1 MIGRTN
7 AGSAGKG
14 ANNPIIVENVSD
26 IDKLLVKDNVG
37 KVFKYVGETFYP
49 QRHATPIVASQP
61 FEKLYIDT
69 RRNPTPE
76 EVYDWCE
83 GGGSGSES
91 ILFGVTSVS
100 ELESGSSA
108 STYLLFL
115 CMASNDQPVNSC
127 LILDYAAF
135 KGVYFMTSDGKFPD
149 DPYTL
154 EQLNAFRITKLGWQT
169 EGVYTKANFSLKDD
183 DPAYFVAINN
193 YYDRWKDYFSTTPF
207 PDPWVNNQLYEIVED
222 GNIKAKP
229 IYILESVDAD
239 ISANNVL
246 LGYQGY
252 NDKGELITGTAY
264 NDISAYFLL
273 KPDEDDFSS
282 HILIDTNRIKADPKF
297 ANIES
302 LRLGNY
308 ALSDLDNN
316 YNIIIA
322 KDVTSIASNCFEH
335 SACIINWEDSDKNLS
350 LSSEAFSNYNFSWG
364 MLFYMPERI
373 TSIGADCFKN
383 SYNASSSAICIS
395 NLNKWLN
402 IQFENEYSNPMYR
415 ICDLYLAS
423 EPLTDIA
430 NNPDARVSKTSI
442 PKLTILDL
450 SNTNLTTINKWVMT
464 GCQSLTEIK
473 LPTSITSIGDGA
485 FKNCQNVATFDF
497 SNLNLQSIGKEAFF
511 MFGYRSKRIFDFRNS
526 SFTTI
531 EEKTFGYTRGYVR
544 SGYTFYFPSTLVE
557 IKDNNFQYM
566 NQCDFYLSGQDIVKI
581 GSGLWEKSNNCKIY
595 VPYNLIDGYRN
606 DVAWSDFADNIYGY
620 APANTFEVG
629 TTLPTESSVDS
640 YTLKWYTENTLVNQ
654 VTTVTDPSAVL
665 YCSISKYKKYYTLK
679 NIVSANCSPYLT
691 DGVTNYHLG
700 DKIPS
705 ERELTLVINPLS
717 QNYVPYIYYVNQE
730 NYLGST
736 KITITSDIELFIS
749 CTDGLDFPIS
759 SNISNVSWDNIRKV
773 CLNNLASSFWKV
785 GDIKTVTS
793 KSGNTYNIRLCDLQD
808 GRYEYA
814 DGSGRSK
821 AVFEFVD
828 LYKLNGEYI
837 DAGIGTS
844 NGNVGGWRDSNIRA
858 TIIPQIINDL
868 PDDLVSAISEVK
880 VLCSIGG
887 RDNYNQQVNSSNDK
901 LFLPAEIELFSEKHY
916 SIGLPESSLGQFDYY
931 KANNTNEARIKS
943 NKTYWERSPES
954 TYDNSFCMVYFD
966 GSYGKNNIYNT
977 HCVALI
983 FAI

>member
-7 AGSAGKG
+7 AGKG
-14 ANNPIIVENVSD
+14 ADNPIIVENVSD

-49 QRHATPIVASQP
+49 QGQATPIVASQP
-61 FEKLYIDT
+61 FEKLYVDT
-69 RRNPTPE
+69 RREPTVD
-76 EVYDWCE
+76 EVYSWCD
-83 GGGSGSES
+83 GGGSSGEP

-108 STYLLFL
+108 SIYLAFF
-115 CMASNDQPVNSC
+115 CSASNDQPVNGC
-127 LILDYAAF
+127 LILDYATF

-149 DPYTL
+149 DPDSL
-154 EQLNAFRITKLGWQT
+154 EQLNAFGITKLGWQID
-169 EGVYTKANFSLKDD
+169 GVYTKASFSLKDD
-183 DPAYFVAINN
+183 DPAYFVAINS

-222 GNIKAKP
+222 DTIKAKP
-229 IYILESVDAD
+229 IYILENLDAD

-264 NDISAYFLL
+264 NDLSAYFLY
-273 KPDEDDFSS
+273 KPDENSFFSR
-282 HILIDTNRIKADPKF
+282 ILIDTNRIKADPKF
-297 ANIES
+297 ANAKD
-302 LRLGNY
+302 LRLGDY
-308 ALSDLDNN
+308 ALSDLDSI
-316 YNIIIA
+316 YDIIIA
-322 KDVTSIASNCFEH
+322 KDVTSIASNCFKH
-335 SACIINWEDSDKNLS
+335 SACIINWEDSDKDLRF
-350 LSSEAFSNYNFSWG
+350 SSEAFSNYYFDWG
-364 MLFYMPERI
+364 TLFYMPERLI
-373 TSIGADCFKN
+373 SVGADCFKD

-415 ICDLYLAS
+415 ICDLYLVS
-423 EPLTDIA
+423 EPLTDIV
-430 NNPDARVSKTSI
+430 NNPDAYVSETSI

-464 GCQSLTEIK
+464 GCQSLTEVK
-473 LPTSITSIGDGA
+473 LPASITSIGDGA
-485 FKNCQNVATFDF
+485 FKNCQYVDRFDF
-497 SNLNLQSIGKEAFF
+497 SGLNLQSIGKEAFF
-511 MFGYRSKRIFDFRNS
+511 MFGHGGERIFDFRNS

-531 EEKTFGYTRGYVR
+531 EEKTFGCVKGYA
-544 SGYTFYFPSTLVE
+544 SGKFIFYSPSTLIE
-557 IKDNNFQYM
+557 IKDNNFQCI
-566 NQCDFYLSGQDIVKI
+566 NKGDFYLSSQDVVKI
-581 GSGLWEKSNNCKIY
+581 GSGLWENSNNCKIY

-665 YCSISKYKKYYTLK
+665 YCSISKYKKYYVLK
-679 NIVSANCSPYLT
+679 NISANNCSPYLT

-749 CTDGLDFPIS
+749 CTDGLDFPVS
-759 SNISNVSWDNIRKV
+759 TNISNMSWDNIRQV
-773 CLNNLASSFWKV
+773 CLNNLASNLWKV
-785 GDIKTVTS
+785 GDIKTITS

-916 SIGLPESSLGQFDYY
+916 SIGLPESPLGQFDYY

-943 NKTYWERSPES
+943 NEIYWERSPES
-954 TYDNSFCMVYFD
+954 TYDNSFCMVHSG
-966 GSYGKNNIYNT
+966 GSYGNNNIYNT

>member
-7 AGSAGKG
+7 AGKG
-14 ANNPIIVENVSD
+14 ADNPIIVENVFD
-26 IDKLLVKDNVG
+26 IDKLLVKNNVG

-49 QRHATPIVASQP
+49 PRHVTPIVANQP

-76 EVYDWCE
+76 EVYSWCD
-83 GGGSGSES
+83 GGGSSGEA
-91 ILFGVTSVS
+91 ILFGVASVNG
-100 ELESGSSA
+100 LGSGDSA
-108 STYLLFL
+108 DIYLTFF
-115 CMASNDQPVNSC
+115 CMASNDQPINSC
-127 LILDYAAF
+127 LILDYAAA

-149 DPYTL
+149 DPETQK
-154 EQLNAFRITKLGWQT
+154 QLATYYGITKLGWQT
-169 EGVYTKANFSLKDD
+169 DGVYTKASFGLKAD
-183 DPAYFVAINN
+183 DPAYFVAINS

-207 PDPWVNNQLYEIVED
+207 PDPWISNQLYEIVED
-222 GNIKAKP
+222 DNIKAKP
-229 IYILESVDAD
+229 IYILESLDAD
-239 ISANNVL
+239 ISADNVL

-252 NDKGELITGTAY
+252 NDKGELITGAAY
-264 NDISAYFLL
+264 NDLSAYFLL
-273 KPDEDDFSS
+273 KPNDDWFFSR
-282 HILIDTNRIKADPKF
+282 IRIDTNRIKADPKF
-297 ANIES
+297 AKIGD
-302 LRLGNY
+302 LRLGDY
-308 ALSDLDNN
+308 ALSDLDAG
-316 YNIIIA
+316 YDIIVA
-322 KDVTSIASNCFEH
+322 KDVTSIASNCFKD

-350 LSSEAFSNYNFSWG
+350 LSSEAFSNYRFHSSK
-364 MLFYMPERI
+364 LFYMPERI
-373 TSIGADCFKN
+373 TSIGADCFKDTYN
-383 SYNASSSAICIS
+383 TSYSSAICIS
-395 NLNKWLN
+395 NLSKWLN
-402 IQFENEYSNPMYR
+402 IQFENEYSNPMYGG

-423 EPLTDIA
+423 EPLADIA
-430 NNPDARVSKTSI
+430 NNPDASVSKTSI

-485 FKNCQNVATFDF
+485 FKNCQQVATFDF

-511 MFGYRSKRIFDFRNS
+511 MFGHWIDYTFDFRNS

-531 EEKTFGYTRGYVR
+531 EEKTFSYPQGYAGGSYI
-544 SGYTFYFPSTLVE
+544 FYFPSTLVE
-557 IKDNNFQYM
+557 IKDNNFQCI
-566 NQCDFYLSGQDIVKI
+566 NKGDFYLSSQDVVKI
-581 GSGLWEKSNNCKIY
+581 GSGLWENSTNCKIY

-640 YTLKWYTENTLVNQ
+640 YTLKWYTENTLANQ

-665 YCSISKYKKYYTLK
+665 YCSISKYKKYYTL
-679 NIVSANCSPYLT
+679 NIISANCSPYLT

-705 ERELTLVINPLS
+705 ERELTLVINPIS
-717 QNYVPYIYYVNQE
+717 QNYVPYICYVNQE

-736 KITITSDIELFIS
+736 KITVISDIELFIS
-749 CTDGLDFPIS
+749 CTDGLDLPIS
-759 SNISNVSWDNIRKV
+759 TNISNMSWDNIRQV
-773 CLNNLASSFWKV
+773 CLSNLASSFWKV
-785 GDIKTVTS
+785 GDVKTITS

-814 DGSGRSK
+814 DGSGKSK

-828 LYKLNGEYI
+828 LYKLNGSYI
-837 DAGIGTS
+837 DTKI
-844 NGNVGGWRDSNIRA
+844 NNFMNYGGWQKCKLRSTVIPNI
-858 TIIPQIINDL
+858 IDDL

-887 RDNYNQQVNSSNDK
+887 GDSSQVNSSNDK
-901 LFLPAEIELFSEKHY
+901 LFLPAEIELFSKKHY
-916 SIGLPESSLGQFDYY
+916 SIGLPESPLGQFDYY

-943 NKTYWERSPES
+943 DRSYWERSPASNSNKYFCAIYS
-954 TYDNSFCMVYFD
+954 TGYHGEDNAD
-966 GSYGKNNIYNT
+966 TTNG
-977 HCVALI
+977 VALI

>member
-7 AGSAGKG
+7 AGKG
-14 ANNPIIVENVSD
+14 ADNPIIVENVSD

-49 QRHATPIVASQP
+49 QRHATPIVAGQP

-91 ILFGVTSVS
+91 TLFRVTSEN
-100 ELESGSSA
+100 ELGSGD
-108 STYLLFL
+108 STRVYLAFFCLT
-115 CMASNDQPVNSC
+115 SNDQPVNGC
-127 LILDYAAF
+127 LILDYATF
-135 KGVYFMTSDGKFPD
+135 KGVYFMTLDGKFPD
-149 DPYTL
+149 DPNTL
-154 EQLNAFRITKLGWQT
+154 EQLNVFGITKLGWQT
-169 EGVYTKANFSLKDD
+169 DGVYTKASFGLKDD
-183 DPAYFVAINN
+183 DPAYFVAINS

-207 PDPWVNNQLYEIVED
+207 PDPWINNQLYEIVED

-229 IYILESVDAD
+229 IYILESLDAD
-239 ISANNVL
+239 ISADNVL

-252 NDKGELITGTAY
+252 NDRGELITGTAY
-264 NDISAYFLL
+264 NDLSAYFLL
-273 KPDEDDFSS
+273 KPDEDSFPSRT
-282 HILIDTNRIKADPKF
+282 LIDTNRIKANPKF
-297 ANIES
+297 AKIGD
-302 LRLGNY
+302 LRLGDY
-308 ALSDLDNN
+308 ALSDLDSN
-316 YNIIIA
+316 YDIIIA
-322 KDVTSIASNCFEH
+322 KDVTYIASNCFKN
-335 SACIINWEDSDKNLS
+335 SACIINWEDSDKNLG
-350 LSSEAFSNYNFSWG
+350 LSSEAFSNYRFDSDK
-364 MLFYMPERI
+364 LFYMPERI

-383 SYNASSSAICIS
+383 TYGASYRSAICIS

-402 IQFENEYSNPMYR
+402 IQFENEYSNPMYC

-423 EPLTDIA
+423 EPLADIA
-430 NNPDARVSKTSI
+430 NNPDASVSKTSI

-485 FKNCQNVATFDF
+485 FKHCQQVNTFDF
-497 SNLNLQSIGKEAFF
+497 SGLNLQSIGKEAFF
-511 MFGYRSKRIFDFRNS
+511 MFGNWIEYTFDFRNS

-531 EEKTFGYTRGYVR
+531 EEKTFGYIQGYPQG
-544 SGYTFYFPSTLVE
+544 GYTFYFPSTLVE
-557 IKDNNFQYM
+557 IKDNNFQ
-566 NQCDFYLSGQDIVKI
+566 NINRGNFYLSGQDVVKI
-581 GSGLWEKSNNCKIY
+581 GSGLWVNSNNCKIY

-629 TTLPTESSVDS
+629 ITLPTESSVDS

-679 NIVSANCSPYLT
+679 NIVSTNCSPYLT

-717 QNYVPYIYYVNQE
+717 QNYVPYICYVNQE

-759 SNISNVSWDNIRKV
+759 SNISNVSWDNIRQV

-814 DGSGRSK
+814 DGSGKSK

-828 LYKLNGEYI
+828 LYKLNGDYI
-837 DAGIGTS
+837 DTRIMTS

-887 RDNYNQQVNSSNDK
+887 GNSYNQQVNSSNDK

-916 SIGLPESSLGQFDYY
+916 SIGLPESPLGQFDYY
-931 KANNTNEARIKS
+931 KANNTNKARIKS
-943 NKTYWERSPES
+943 NKTYWERSPVRTS
-954 TYDNSFCMVYFD
+954 GNSFCLVDFS
-966 GSYGKNNIYNT
+966 GSHGHNNIYHT
-977 HCVALI
+977 FGVALI

>member
-7 AGSAGKG
+7 AGKG
-14 ANNPIIVENVSD
+14 ADNPIIVENVSD

-49 QRHATPIVASQP
+49 QGQATPIVASQP

-83 GGGSGSES
+83 GGGSGGES
-91 ILFGVTSVS
+91 ILFGVASVS

-108 STYLLFL
+108 STYLVFL
-115 CMASNDQPVNSC
+115 CMASNDQPVNAC
-127 LILDYAAF
+127 IILDYATA
-135 KGVYFMTSDGKFPD
+135 KGIYFMTSDGKFPD
-149 DPYTL
+149 DPETR
-154 EQLNAFRITKLGWQT
+154 EQLATYYGITKLGWQID
-169 EGVYTKANFSLKDD
+169 GVYTKASFSLKDD
-183 DPAYFVAINN
+183 DPAYFVAINS

-207 PDPWVNNQLYEIVED
+207 PDPWINNQLYEIVED
-222 GNIKAKP
+222 DSIKAKP
-229 IYILESVDAD
+229 IYILESLDAD
-239 ISANNVL
+239 ISADNVL

-264 NDISAYFLL
+264 NDLSAYFLL
-273 KPDEDDFSS
+273 KPDEDSFFSR
-282 HILIDTNRIKADPKF
+282 ILIDTNRIKADPKF
-297 ANIES
+297 ANFNYLS
-302 LRLGNY
+302 LGNY
-308 ALSDLDNN
+308 ALSDLDNI
-316 YNIIIA
+316 YDIIIA
-322 KDVTSIASNCFEH
+322 KDVTSIASNCFAH
-335 SACIINWEDSDKNLS
+335 SACIINWEDSDRNLS
-350 LSSEAFSNYNFSWG
+350 LSSEAFSNYNFNSG

-373 TSIGADCFKN
+373 TSIGADCFKD
-383 SYNASSSAICIS
+383 SYKGYGSAICIS

-402 IQFENEYSNPMYR
+402 IQFENEYSNPMYCM
-415 ICDLYLAS
+415 CDLYLAS
-423 EPLTDIA
+423 EPLTDVA
-430 NNPDARVSKTSI
+430 NNPDASVSGTSI
-442 PKLTILDL
+442 PKLTTLDL

-473 LPTSITSIGDGA
+473 LPASIISIGDGA
-485 FKNCQNVATFDF
+485 FKNCQYVDRFDF
-497 SNLNLQSIGKEAFF
+497 SRLNLQSIGKEAFF
-511 MFGYRSKRIFDFRNS
+511 MFGHGGERIFDFRNS

-531 EEKTFGYTRGYVR
+531 EEKTFGCVQGYA
-544 SGYTFYFPSTLVE
+544 SGKFIFYSPPFLVE
-557 IKDNNFQYM
+557 IKDNNFQYI
-566 NQCDFYLSGQDIVKI
+566 NEGDFYLSSQDVVKI
-581 GSGLWEKSNNCKIY
+581 GTGLWENSNNYKIY
-595 VPYNLIDGYRN
+595 VPYTLIDRYRS
-606 DVAWSDFADNIYGY
+606 DVSWLDFADNIYGY

-629 TTLPTESSVDS
+629 TTLPTESSVDN

-679 NIVSANCSPYLT
+679 NIVSTNCSPYLT

-705 ERELTLVINPLS
+705 EKELTLVINPSS
-717 QNYVPYIYYVNQE
+717 QNYVPYICYVNHE

-736 KITITSDIELFIS
+736 KITITSDVELFIS
-749 CTDGLDFPIS
+749 CTDGLDFPVS
-759 SNISNVSWDNIRKV
+759 TNISNMNWDNIRQV
-773 CLNNLASSFWKV
+773 CLNNLASNLWKV

-901 LFLPAEIELFSEKHY
+901 LFLPAEIELFSKKHY
-916 SIGLPESSLGQFDYY
+916 SIGLPESPLGQFDYY
-931 KANNTNEARIKS
+931 KANNTSEARIKS

-966 GSYGKNNIYNT
+966 GSYGNNNIYNT
-977 HCVALI
+977 NGVALI

>member
-7 AGSAGKG
+7 AGKG
-14 ANNPIIVENVSD
+14 ADNPIIVKNVSD

-37 KVFKYVGETFYP
+37 KIFKYVGETFYP
-49 QRHATPIVASQP
+49 QGQATPIVASQP
-61 FEKLYIDT
+61 FEKLFVDT
-69 RRNPTPE
+69 RREPTVD
-76 EVYDWCE
+76 EVYSWCD
-83 GGGSGSES
+83 GGGSSGEP

-127 LILDYAAF
+127 LILDYVTF

-149 DPYTL
+149 DPNTL
-154 EQLNAFRITKLGWQT
+154 EQLNAFGITKLGWQT

-183 DPAYFVAINN
+183 DPAYFVAINS

-229 IYILESVDAD
+229 IYILESLDAD

-264 NDISAYFLL
+264 NDLSAYFLY
-273 KPDEDDFSS
+273 KPNEDDFSS
-282 HILIDTNRIKADPKF
+282 RILIDTNRIKADPKF
-297 ANIES
+297 ANAKS

-308 ALSDLDNN
+308 ALSDLDDI
-316 YNIIIA
+316 YDIIIA
-322 KDVTSIASNCFEH
+322 KDVTYIASNCFKH

-350 LSSEAFSNYNFSWG
+350 LSSEAFSNYNFSSG

-373 TSIGADCFKN
+373 TSIGADCFKD
-383 SYNASSSAICIS
+383 SYDAYDSAICIS

-423 EPLTDIA
+423 EPLTDLA
-430 NNPDARVSKTSI
+430 NNPDAFVSETSI
-442 PKLTILDL
+442 PKLTTLDL

-464 GCQSLTEIK
+464 GCQSLTEVK
-473 LPTSITSIGDGA
+473 LPASITSIGDGA
-485 FKNCQNVATFDF
+485 FKNCWNLTPFDF
-497 SNLNLQSIGKEAFF
+497 SGLNLQSIGKEAFF
-511 MFGYRSKRIFDFRNS
+511 MVGRGGKHTFDFRNS

-531 EEKTFGYTRGYVR
+531 EEKTFGYIQGYT
-544 SGYTFYFPSTLVE
+544 SGNFTFYFPSTLIE
-557 IKDNNFQYM
+557 IKDNNFQRIRG
-566 NQCDFYLSGQDIVKI
+566 CDFYLSSQDVVKI
-581 GSGLWEKSNNCKIY
+581 GTGLWENSNNYKIY
-595 VPYNLIDGYRN
+595 VPYTLIDRYRS
-606 DVAWSDFADNIYGY
+606 DVSWLDFADNIYGY

-654 VTTVTDPSAVL
+654 VTTVTDPSTVL

-679 NIVSANCSPYLT
+679 NISAINCSSYLT
-691 DGVTNYHLG
+691 DGVTNYYLG

-705 ERELTLVINPLS
+705 EKELTLVINPLS
-717 QNYVPYIYYVNQE
+717 QNYVPYICYVNQE
-730 NYLGST
+730 NYLGLT
-736 KITITSDIELFIS
+736 KITVTSDIELFIL
-749 CTDGLDFPIS
+749 CTDGLDFPVS
-759 SNISNVSWDNIRKV
+759 THISNMSWDNIRTV
-773 CLNNLASSFWKV
+773 CLSNLASSFWKI
-785 GDIKTVTS
+785 GDVKTITS
-793 KSGNTYNIRLCDLQD
+793 KSGDTYTIRLCDLQD

-814 DGSGRSK
+814 DGSGKSK

-828 LYKLNGEYI
+828 LYKLNGSDIRAEMN
-837 DAGIGTS
+837 TS
-844 NGNVGGWRDSNIRA
+844 SNNSGGWRSSNIRS
-858 TIIPQIINDL
+858 TIIPTIINDL

-880 VLCSIGG
+880 VLSSIGG

-916 SIGLPESSLGQFDYY
+916 SIGLPESPLGQFDYY

-943 NKTYWERSPES
+943 DRYYWERSPES
-954 TYDNSFCMVYFD
+954 NSSRSFCEISSTGYYSSMSAS
-966 GSYGKNNIYNT
+966 GSSGI
-977 HCVALI
+977 ALI

>member
-7 AGSAGKG
+7 AGKG
-14 ANNPIIVENVSD
+14 ADNPIIVKNVSD

-49 QRHATPIVASQP
+49 QGQATPIVASQP

-69 RRNPTPE
+69 HRNPTPE

-83 GGGSGSES
+83 GGGSGGES
-91 ILFGVTSVS
+91 VLFGVTSVS

-108 STYLLFL
+108 NTYLMFL
-115 CMASNDQPVNSC
+115 CMASNDQPVNASI
-127 LILDYAAF
+127 ILDYATF
-135 KGVYFMTSDGKFPD
+135 KGVYFMTSDRKFPD
-149 DPYTL
+149 DPNTL
-154 EQLNAFRITKLGWQT
+154 EQLNAFGITKLGWQID
-169 EGVYTKANFSLKDD
+169 GVYTKASFSLKDD
-183 DPAYFVAINN
+183 DPAYFVAINS

-222 GNIKAKP
+222 DTIKAKP
-229 IYILESVDAD
+229 IYILESLDAD

-264 NDISAYFLL
+264 NDLSAYFLY
-273 KPDEDDFSS
+273 KPDNNSFSS
-282 HILIDTNRIKADPKF
+282 RILIDTNRIKADPKF
-297 ANIES
+297 ANAKS
-302 LRLGNY
+302 LRLGDY
-308 ALSDLDNN
+308 ALSDLDDI
-316 YNIIIA
+316 YDIIIA
-322 KDVTSIASNCFEH
+322 KDVTSIESNCFKH
-335 SACIINWEDSDKNLS
+335 SACIINWENSNKNLS

-373 TSIGADCFKN
+373 TSIGADCFKD

-430 NNPDARVSKTSI
+430 NNPDARVSETSI

-485 FKNCQNVATFDF
+485 FKNCQNVNTFDL
-497 SNLNLQSIGKEAFF
+497 SRLNLQSIGKEAFF
-511 MFGYRSKRIFDFRNS
+511 MFGHGGERIFDFRNS

-531 EEKTFGYTRGYVR
+531 EEKTFGYTRGYI
-544 SGYTFYFPSTLVE
+544 SGSLTFYFPSTLIE
-557 IKDNNFQYM
+557 IKDNNFQYI
-566 NQCDFYLSGQDIVKI
+566 NGGDFYLSGQDVVKI
-581 GSGLWEKSNNCKIY
+581 GTGLWENSNNYKIY
-595 VPYNLIDGYRN
+595 VPYTLIDRYRN

-629 TTLPTESSVDS
+629 ITLPTESSVDS

-665 YCSISKYKKYYTLK
+665 YCSVSKYKKYYTLK

-705 ERELTLVINPLS
+705 ERELTLVINPIS
-717 QNYVPYIYYVNQE
+717 QNYVPYICYVNQKTHL
-730 NYLGST
+730 NSY
-736 KITITSDIELFIS
+736 KINIISDIELFIA
-749 CTDGLDFPIS
+749 CTDGVDFPILRNMS
-759 SNISNVSWDNIRKV
+759 DMSWQNIRKA
-773 CLNNLASSFWKV
+773 CLNNIAPIIWKV
-785 GDIKTVTS
+785 GDIKTITS

-814 DGSGRSK
+814 DGSGKSK

-828 LYKLNGEYI
+828 FYKLNGSYI
-837 DAGIGTS
+837 NTNMGHIS
-844 NGNVGGWRDSNIRA
+844 HVGGWKTSKVRTD
-858 TIIPQIINDL
+858 IIPQIIDDL
-868 PDDLVSAISEVK
+868 PDDLVSVISEVK
-880 VLCSIGG
+880 VRSNPNFDDPI
-887 RDNYNQQVNSSNDK
+887 QVTNDK
-901 LFLPAEIELFSEKHY
+901 LFLPAEVELFDTNHY
-916 SIGLPESSLGQFDYY
+916 SGGLSESPLGQFDYY
-931 KANNTNEARIKS
+931 KANNTDEARTKS
-943 NKTYWERSPES
+943 FGNYYGYWERSGVIGRGHRN
-954 TYDNSFCMVYFD
+954 DFCEVTHW
-966 GSYGKNNIYNT
+966 GSYGWSDPTQN
-977 HCVALI
+977 HCIALI

>member
-7 AGSAGKG
+7 AGKG
-14 ANNPIIVENVSD
+14 ADNPIIVKNVSD
-26 IDKLLVKDNVG
+26 IDKLLVKDNIG
-37 KVFKYVGETFYP
+37 KIFKYVGETFYP
-49 QRHATPIVASQP
+49 QGQATPIVASQP
-61 FEKLYIDT
+61 FEKLYVDT
-69 RRNPTPE
+69 RRNPTVE
-76 EVYDWCE
+76 EVFSWCD
-83 GGGSGSES
+83 GGGSSGEP

-108 STYLLFL
+108 NTYLAFY
-115 CMASNDQPVNSC
+115 CAASNDQPVNAC
-127 LILDYAAF
+127 MILDAATF
-135 KGVYFMTSDGKFPD
+135 KGIYFMTSDGKFPD
-149 DPYTL
+149 DPNTL
-154 EQLNAFRITKLGWQT
+154 EQLNAFGITKLGWQID
-169 EGVYTKANFSLKDD
+169 GVYTKVSFGLKAD
-183 DPAYFVAINN
+183 DPAYFVAINS

-229 IYILESVDAD
+229 IYILENLDAD

-264 NDISAYFLL
+264 NDLSAYFLY
-273 KPDEDDFSS
+273 KPDNNSFSS
-282 HILIDTNRIKADPKF
+282 RILIDTNRIKADPKF
-297 ANIES
+297 ANAKD
-302 LRLGNY
+302 LRLGDY
-308 ALSDLDNN
+308 ALSDLDDI
-316 YNIIIA
+316 YDIIIA
-322 KDVTSIASNCFEH
+322 KDVTSIASNCFTH
-335 SACIINWEDSDKNLS
+335 SACIINWEDSDKDLRF
-350 LSSEAFSNYNFSWG
+350 SSEAFSNYYFNWG

-423 EPLTDIA
+423 EPLTDLA
-430 NNPDARVSKTSI
+430 NNPDAFVSQTSI

-473 LPTSITSIGDGA
+473 LPASITSIGDGA
-485 FKNCQNVATFDF
+485 FKNCQYVDRFDF
-497 SNLNLQSIGKEAFF
+497 SGLNLQSIGKEAFF
-511 MFGYRSKRIFDFRNS
+511 MFGHGGERIFDFRNS

-531 EEKTFGYTRGYVR
+531 EEKTFGCVKGYA
-544 SGYTFYFPSTLVE
+544 SGKFIFYSPSTLVE
-557 IKDNNFQYM
+557 IKDNNFQYI
-566 NQCDFYLSGQDIVKI
+566 NGGDFYLSSQDVVKI
-581 GSGLWEKSNNCKIY
+581 GTGLWENSNNYKIY
-595 VPYNLIDGYRN
+595 VPYTLIDMYRS
-606 DVAWSDFADNIYGY
+606 DVSWLDFADNIYGY

-654 VTTVTDPSAVL
+654 VTTVTDPSTVL

-705 ERELTLVINPLS
+705 ERELTLVINPIS
-717 QNYVPYIYYVNQE
+717 QNYVPYICYVNQKTHL
-730 NYLGST
+730 NSY
-736 KITITSDIELFIS
+736 KINIISDIELFIA
-749 CTDGLDFPIS
+749 CTDGVDFPILRNMS
-759 SNISNVSWDNIRKV
+759 DMSWQNIRKA
-773 CLNNLASSFWKV
+773 CLNNIAPIIWKV
-785 GDIKTVTS
+785 GDVKTITS

-814 DGSGRSK
+814 DGSGKSK

-828 LYKLNGEYI
+828 FYKLNGSYI
-837 DAGIGTS
+837 NTNMGHIS
-844 NGNVGGWRDSNIRA
+844 HVGGWKTSKVRTD
-858 TIIPQIINDL
+858 IIPQIIDDL
-868 PDDLVSAISEVK
+868 PDDLVSVISEVK
-880 VLCSIGG
+880 VRSNPNFDDPI
-887 RDNYNQQVNSSNDK
+887 QVTNDK
-901 LFLPAEIELFSEKHY
+901 LFLPAEVELFDTNHY
-916 SIGLPESSLGQFDYY
+916 SGGLSESPLGQFDYY
-931 KANNTNEARIKS
+931 KANNTDEARTKS
-943 NKTYWERSPES
+943 FGNYYGYWERSGVIGRGHRN
-954 TYDNSFCMVYFD
+954 DFCEVTHW
-966 GSYGKNNIYNT
+966 GSYGWSDPTQN
-977 HCVALI
+977 HCIALI

>member
-1 MIGRTN
+1 MIGKTN
-7 AGSAGKG
+7 AGKG
-14 ANNPIIVENVSD
+14 ADNPIIVKNVSD

-37 KVFKYVGETFYP
+37 KIFKYVGETFYP
-49 QRHATPIVASQP
+49 QGQATPIVASQP

-69 RRNPTPE
+69 HREPTVD
-76 EVYDWCE
+76 EVYSWCD
-83 GGGSGSES
+83 GGGSSGEP

-108 STYLLFL
+108 SIYLAFF
-115 CMASNDQPVNSC
+115 CSASNDQPVNSC
-127 LILDYAAF
+127 LILDYATF

-149 DPYTL
+149 DPDSL
-154 EQLNAFRITKLGWQT
+154 EQLNAFGITKLGWQID
-169 EGVYTKANFSLKDD
+169 GVYTKASFSLKDD
-183 DPAYFVAINN
+183 DPAYFVAINS

-222 GNIKAKP
+222 DTIKAKP
-229 IYILESVDAD
+229 IYILESLDAD

-264 NDISAYFLL
+264 NDLSAYFLY
-273 KPDEDDFSS
+273 KPDENSFFSR
-282 HILIDTNRIKADPKF
+282 ILIDTNRIKADPKF
-297 ANIES
+297 ANAKD
-302 LRLGNY
+302 LRLGDY
-308 ALSDLDNN
+308 ALSDLDSI
-316 YNIIIA
+316 YDIIIA
-322 KDVTSIASNCFEH
+322 KDVTSIASNCFKH
-335 SACIINWEDSDKNLS
+335 SACIINWEDSDKDLRF
-350 LSSEAFSNYNFSWG
+350 SSEAFSNYYFDWG
-364 MLFYMPERI
+364 TLFYMPERLI
-373 TSIGADCFKN
+373 SVGADCFKD

-423 EPLTDIA
+423 EPLTDIV
-430 NNPDARVSKTSI
+430 NNPDAYVSETSI

-485 FKNCQNVATFDF
+485 FKNCQNVNTFDL
-497 SNLNLQSIGKEAFF
+497 SRLNLQSIGKEAFF
-511 MFGYRSKRIFDFRNS
+511 MFGHGGERIFDFRNS

-531 EEKTFGYTRGYVR
+531 EEKTFGYTRGYV
-544 SGYTFYFPSTLVE
+544 SGSLTFYFPSTLIE
-557 IKDNNFQYM
+557 IKDNNFQYI
-566 NQCDFYLSGQDIVKI
+566 NGGDFYLSGQDVVKI
-581 GSGLWEKSNNCKIY
+581 GTGLWEKSNNCKIY
-595 VPYNLIDGYRN
+595 VPYTLIDRYRS
-606 DVAWSDFADNIYGY
+606 DVSWLDFADNIYGY

-705 ERELTLVINPLS
+705 ERELTLVINPIS
-717 QNYVPYIYYVNQE
+717 QNYVPYICYVNQKTHL
-730 NYLGST
+730 NSY
-736 KITITSDIELFIS
+736 KINIISDIELFIA
-749 CTDGLDFPIS
+749 CTDGVDFPILRNMS
-759 SNISNVSWDNIRKV
+759 DMSWQNIRKA
-773 CLNNLASSFWKV
+773 CLNNIAPIIWKV
-785 GDIKTVTS
+785 GDIKTITS

-814 DGSGRSK
+814 DGSGKSK

-828 LYKLNGEYI
+828 FYKLNGSYI
-837 DAGIGTS
+837 NTNMGHIS
-844 NGNVGGWRDSNIRA
+844 HVGGWKTSKVRTD
-858 TIIPQIINDL
+858 IIPQIIDDL
-868 PDDLVSAISEVK
+868 PDDLVSVISEVK
-880 VLCSIGG
+880 VRSNPNFDDPI
-887 RDNYNQQVNSSNDK
+887 QVTNDK
-901 LFLPAEIELFSEKHY
+901 LFLPAEVELFDTNHY
-916 SIGLPESSLGQFDYY
+916 SGGLSESPLGQFDYY
-931 KANNTNEARIKS
+931 KANNTDEARTKS
-943 NKTYWERSPES
+943 FGNYYGYWERSGVIERG
-954 TYDNSFCMVYFD
+954 YRNYFCEVTHW
-966 GSYGKNNIYNT
+966 GSYARCDPSQYN
-977 HCVALI
+977 CIALI

>member
-7 AGSAGKG
+7 ARKG
-14 ANNPIIVENVSD
+14 ADNPIIVKNVSD

-49 QRHATPIVASQP
+49 QGQATPIVASQP
-61 FEKLYIDT
+61 FEKLFVDT

-76 EVYDWCE
+76 EVYDWCD
-83 GGGSGSES
+83 GGGSSGEPV
-91 ILFGVTSVS
+91 LFGVTSVS

-108 STYLLFL
+108 NTYLAFY
-115 CMASNDQPVNSC
+115 CAASNDQPVNAC
-127 LILDYAAF
+127 YILDLAAS
-135 KGVYFMTSDGKFPD
+135 KSVYFMTSDGKFPD
-149 DPYTL
+149 DPETREEL
-154 EQLNAFRITKLGWQT
+154 AALGITKLGWQID
-169 EGVYTKANFSLKDD
+169 GIYTKVSFGLKDD
-183 DPAYFVAINN
+183 DPAYFVAINS
-193 YYDRWKDYFSTTPF
+193 YYDNWKDYFSTTPF
-207 PDPWVNNQLYEIVED
+207 PDPWINNQLYEIVED

-229 IYILESVDAD
+229 IYTLESLDAD

-264 NDISAYFLL
+264 NDLSAYFLY
-273 KPDEDDFSS
+273 KPDENSFFSR
-282 HILIDTNRIKADPKF
+282 ILIDTNRIKADPKF
-297 ANIES
+297 ANAKD
-302 LRLGNY
+302 LRLGDY
-308 ALSDLDNN
+308 ALSDLDSI
-316 YNIIIA
+316 YDIIIA
-322 KDVTSIASNCFEH
+322 KDVTSIASNCFKN

-350 LSSEAFSNYNFSWG
+350 LSSEAFSNYNFSWD

-383 SYNASSSAICIS
+383 TYNASYRYTICIS

-423 EPLTDIA
+423 EPLTDIT
-430 NNPDARVSKTSI
+430 NNPDAFVSKTSI

-485 FKNCQNVATFDF
+485 FKNCRYVGTFDF
-497 SNLNLQSIGKEAFF
+497 SGLNLQSIGKEAFS
-511 MFGYRSKRIFDFRNS
+511 MFGSAVGNRIFDFRNS
-526 SFTTI
+526 SFTTV
-531 EEKTFGYTRGYVR
+531 EEKTFGYDQ
-544 SGYTFYFPSTLVE
+544 GYTVSSFTFYSPSTLVE
-557 IKDNNFQYM
+557 IKDNNFQYI
-566 NQCDFYLSGQDIVKI
+566 NGGDFYLSSQDVVKI
-581 GSGLWEKSNNCKIY
+581 GTGLWENSNNYKIY
-595 VPYNLIDGYRN
+595 VPYTLIDRYRS
-606 DVAWSDFADNIYGY
+606 DVSWLDFADNIYGY

-640 YTLKWYTENTLVNQ
+640 YTLKWYTENTLANQ

-665 YCSISKYKKYYTLK
+665 YCSISKYKKYYTL
-679 NIVSANCSPYLT
+679 NIISANCSPYLT

-705 ERELTLVINPLS
+705 ERELTLVINPIS
-717 QNYVPYIYYVNQE
+717 QNYVPYICYVNQE

-736 KITITSDIELFIS
+736 KITVISDIELFIS
-749 CTDGLDFPIS
+749 CTDGLDLPIS
-759 SNISNVSWDNIRKV
+759 TNISNMSWDNIRQV
-773 CLNNLASSFWKV
+773 CLSNLASSFWKV
-785 GDIKTVTS
+785 GDVKTITS
-793 KSGNTYNIRLCDLQD
+793 KSGNTYNIRLCDLQA

-814 DGSGRSK
+814 DGSGKSK

-828 LYKLNGEYI
+828 LYKLNGSYI
-837 DAGIGTS
+837 DTKI
-844 NGNVGGWRDSNIRA
+844 NNFMNYGGWQECKLRSTVIPNI
-858 TIIPQIINDL
+858 IDDL

-887 RDNYNQQVNSSNDK
+887 GNNQQVNSSNDK
-901 LFLPAEIELFSEKHY
+901 LFLPAEIELFSKKHY
-916 SIGLPESSLGQFDYY
+916 SIGLPESPLGQFDYY
-931 KANNTNEARIKS
+931 KANNTDEARIKS
-943 NKTYWERSPES
+943 DRSYWERSPAS
-954 TYDNSFCMVYFD
+954 NSNKYFCMIYST
-966 GSYGKNNIYNT
+966 GSYGELNADTTNG
-977 HCVALI
+977 VALI

>member
-7 AGSAGKG
+7 AGKG
-14 ANNPIIVENVSD
+14 ADNPIIVENVSD

-37 KVFKYVGETFYP
+37 KIFKYVGETFYP
-49 QRHATPIVASQP
+49 QGQATPIVASQP
-61 FEKLYIDT
+61 FEKLYVNT
-69 RRNPTPE
+69 HRNPTVE
-76 EVYDWCE
+76 EVYSWCD
-83 GGGSGSES
+83 GGGSSGEP

-108 STYLLFL
+108 SIYLAFF
-115 CMASNDQPVNSC
+115 CSASNDQPVNAC
-127 LILDYAAF
+127 MILDYATF

-149 DPYTL
+149 DPDAL
-154 EQLNAFRITKLGWQT
+154 EQLNAFGITKLGWQID
-169 EGVYTKANFSLKDD
+169 GVYTKASFSLKAD
-183 DPAYFVAINN
+183 DPAYFVAINS
-193 YYDRWKDYFSTTPF
+193 YYDNWKDYFSTTPF
-207 PDPWVNNQLYEIVED
+207 PDPWINNQLYEIVED
-222 GNIKAKP
+222 DSIKAKP
-229 IYILESVDAD
+229 IYILESLDAD

-252 NDKGELITGTAY
+252 NDKGELITGAAY
-264 NDISAYFLL
+264 NDLSAYFLY
-273 KPDEDDFSS
+273 KPDENSFFSR
-282 HILIDTNRIKADPKF
+282 ILIDTNRIKADPKF
-297 ANIES
+297 ANAKD
-302 LRLGNY
+302 LRLGDY
-308 ALSDLDNN
+308 ALSDLDDI
-316 YNIIIA
+316 YDIIIA
-322 KDVTSIASNCFEH
+322 KDVTSIASNCFTH
-335 SACIINWEDSDKNLS
+335 SACIINWEDSDKDLRF
-350 LSSEAFSNYNFSWG
+350 SSEAFSNYNFSWG

-373 TSIGADCFKN
+373 TSIGADCFKD

-430 NNPDARVSKTSI
+430 NNPDARVSETSI

-485 FKNCQNVATFDF
+485 FKNCQNVNTFDL
-497 SNLNLQSIGKEAFF
+497 SRLNLQSIGKEAFF
-511 MFGYRSKRIFDFRNS
+511 MFGHGGERIFDFRNS

-531 EEKTFGYTRGYVR
+531 EEKTFGYTRGYI
-544 SGYTFYFPSTLVE
+544 SGSLTFYFPSTLIE
-557 IKDNNFQYM
+557 IKDNNFQYI
-566 NQCDFYLSGQDIVKI
+566 NGGDFYLSGQDVVKI
-581 GSGLWEKSNNCKIY
+581 GTGLWENSNNYKIY
-595 VPYNLIDGYRN
+595 VPYTLIDRYRN

-629 TTLPTESSVDS
+629 ATLPTESSVDS

-654 VTTVTDPSAVL
+654 VTTVTDPSVIL

-705 ERELTLVINPLS
+705 ERELTLVINPIS
-717 QNYVPYIYYVNQE
+717 QNYVPYICYVNQKTHL
-730 NYLGST
+730 NSY
-736 KITITSDIELFIS
+736 KINIISDIELFIA
-749 CTDGLDFPIS
+749 CTDGVDFPILRNMS
-759 SNISNVSWDNIRKV
+759 DMSWQNIRKA
-773 CLNNLASSFWKV
+773 CLNNIAPIIWKV
-785 GDIKTVTS
+785 GDIKTITS

-814 DGSGRSK
+814 DGSGKSK

-828 LYKLNGEYI
+828 FYKLNGSYI
-837 DAGIGTS
+837 NTNMGHIS
-844 NGNVGGWRDSNIRA
+844 HVGGWKTSKVRTD
-858 TIIPQIINDL
+858 IIPQIIDDL
-868 PDDLVSAISEVK
+868 PDDLVSVISEVK
-880 VLCSIGG
+880 VRSNPNF
-887 RDNYNQQVNSSNDK
+887 DNPIQVTNDK
-901 LFLPAEIELFSEKHY
+901 LFLPAEVELFDTNHY
-916 SIGLPESSLGQFDYY
+916 SGGLSESPLGQFDYY
-931 KANNTNEARIKS
+931 KANNTDEARTKS
-943 NKTYWERSPES
+943 FGNYYGYWERSGVIGRGHRNDFCEV
-954 TYDNSFCMVYFD
+954 TYW
-966 GSYGKNNIYNT
+966 GSYGWSDPTQN
-977 HCVALI
+977 HCIALI

>member
-7 AGSAGKG
+7 AGKG
-14 ANNPIIVENVSD
+14 ADNPIIVKNVSD

-37 KVFKYVGETFYP
+37 KIFKYVGETFYP
-49 QRHATPIVASQP
+49 QGQATPIVASQP
-61 FEKLYIDT
+61 FEKLYVDT
-69 RRNPTPE
+69 RRNPTVE
-76 EVYDWCE
+76 EVYSWCD
-83 GGGSGSES
+83 GGGSSGEP

-108 STYLLFL
+108 NTYLAFY
-115 CMASNDQPVNSC
+115 CAASNDQPVNAC
-127 LILDYAAF
+127 MILDAATF
-135 KGVYFMTSDGKFPD
+135 KGIYFMTSDGKFPD
-149 DPYTL
+149 DPNTL
-154 EQLNAFRITKLGWQT
+154 EQLNAFGITKLGWQID
-169 EGVYTKANFSLKDD
+169 GVYTKVSFGLKAD
-183 DPAYFVAINN
+183 DPAYFVAINS

-229 IYILESVDAD
+229 IYILENLDAN

-264 NDISAYFLL
+264 NDLSAYFLY
-273 KPDEDDFSS
+273 KPDENSFSS
-282 HILIDTNRIKADPKF
+282 RILIDTNRIKADPKF
-297 ANIES
+297 ANAKD
-302 LRLGNY
+302 LRLGDY
-308 ALSDLDNN
+308 ALSDLDDI
-316 YNIIIA
+316 YDIIVA
-322 KDVTSIASNCFEH
+322 KDVTYIASNCFKD

-350 LSSEAFSNYNFSWG
+350 LSSEAFSNYRFHSSK
-364 MLFYMPERI
+364 LFYMPERI
-373 TSIGADCFKN
+373 TSIGADCFKDT
-383 SYNASSSAICIS
+383 YNASYSSAICIS

-402 IQFENEYSNPMYR
+402 IQFENEYSNPMYGIR
-415 ICDLYLAS
+415 DLYLAS

-430 NNPDARVSKTSI
+430 NNPDASVSKTSI

-464 GCQSLTEIK
+464 GCRSLTEIK

-485 FKNCQNVATFDF
+485 FKNCQYARTFDF
-497 SNLNLQSIGKEAFF
+497 SELNLQSIGKEAFF
-511 MFGYRSKRIFDFRNS
+511 MFGDWIEHTFDFRNS

-531 EEKTFGYTRGYVR
+531 EEKTFGYTPGYAR
-544 SGYTFYFPSTLVE
+544 SDYTFYFPSTLVE
-557 IKDNNFQYM
+557 IKDNNFQYI
-566 NQCDFYLSGQDIVKI
+566 NGGDFYLSGQDVVKI
-581 GSGLWEKSNNCKIY
+581 GTGLWENSNNYKIY
-595 VPYNLIDGYRN
+595 VPYTLIDRYRS
-606 DVAWSDFADNIYGY
+606 DVSWLDFADNIYGY

-640 YTLKWYTENTLVNQ
+640 YTLKWYTENTLANQ

-665 YCSISKYKKYYTLK
+665 YCSISKYKKYYTL
-679 NIVSANCSPYLT
+679 NIISANCSPYLT

-705 ERELTLVINPLS
+705 ERELTLVINPIS
-717 QNYVPYIYYVNQE
+717 QNYVPYICYVNQE

-736 KITITSDIELFIS
+736 KITVISDIELFIS
-749 CTDGLDFPIS
+749 CTDGLDLPIS
-759 SNISNVSWDNIRKV
+759 TNISNMSWDNIRQV
-773 CLNNLASSFWKV
+773 CLSNLASSFWKV
-785 GDIKTVTS
+785 GDVKTITS

-814 DGSGRSK
+814 DGSGKSK

-828 LYKLNGEYI
+828 LYKLNGSYI
-837 DAGIGTS
+837 DTKI
-844 NGNVGGWRDSNIRA
+844 NNFMNYDGWQKCKLRS
-858 TIIPQIINDL
+858 TIIPQIIDDL

-887 RDNYNQQVNSSNDK
+887 GNSQQVNSSNDK
-901 LFLPAEIELFSEKHY
+901 LFLPAEIELFSKKHY
-916 SIGLPESSLGQFDYY
+916 SIGLPESPLGQFDYY
-931 KANNTNEARIKS
+931 KANNTDEARIKS
-943 NKTYWERSPES
+943 DRSYWERSPAS
-954 TYDNSFCMVYFD
+954 NSNKYFCMIYST
-966 GSYGKNNIYNT
+966 GSYGELNADTTNG
-977 HCVALI
+977 VALI

>member
-7 AGSAGKG
+7 AGKG
-14 ANNPIIVENVSD
+14 ADNPIIVKNVSD
-26 IDKLLVKDNVG
+26 IDKLLVKDNIG

-49 QRHATPIVASQP
+49 QGQATPIVASQP
-61 FEKLYIDT
+61 FEKLYVDT
-69 RRNPTPE
+69 RRNPTVE
-76 EVYDWCE
+76 EVFSWCD
-83 GGGSGSES
+83 GGGSSGEP

-108 STYLLFL
+108 SIYLAFF
-115 CMASNDQPVNSC
+115 CSASNDQPVNAC
-127 LILDYAAF
+127 MILDYATF

-149 DPYTL
+149 DPDSL
-154 EQLNAFRITKLGWQT
+154 EQLNAFGITKLGWQID
-169 EGVYTKANFSLKDD
+169 GVYTKASFSLKDD
-183 DPAYFVAINN
+183 DPAYFVAINS

-207 PDPWVNNQLYEIVED
+207 PDPWINNQLYEIVED
-222 GNIKAKP
+222 DNIKAKP
-229 IYILESVDAD
+229 IYILESLDAD
-239 ISANNVL
+239 ISADNVL

-264 NDISAYFLL
+264 NDLSAYFLY
-273 KPDEDDFSS
+273 KPDNNSFSS
-282 HILIDTNRIKADPKF
+282 RILIDTNRIKADPKF
-297 ANIES
+297 ANAKD
-302 LRLGNY
+302 LRLGDY
-308 ALSDLDNN
+308 ALSDLDSI
-316 YNIIIA
+316 YDIIIA
-322 KDVTSIASNCFEH
+322 KDVTSIASNCFKH
-335 SACIINWEDSDKNLS
+335 SACIINWEDSDKDLRF
-350 LSSEAFSNYNFSWG
+350 SSEAFSNYYFDWG
-364 MLFYMPERI
+364 TLFYMPERLI
-373 TSIGADCFKN
+373 SVGADCFKD

-423 EPLTDIA
+423 EPLTDIV
-430 NNPDARVSKTSI
+430 NNPDAYVSETSI

-464 GCQSLTEIK
+464 GCQSLTEVK
-473 LPTSITSIGDGA
+473 LPASITSIGDGA
-485 FKNCQNVATFDF
+485 FKNCQQVNTFDF
-497 SNLNLQSIGKEAFF
+497 SGLNLQSIGKEAFF
-511 MFGYRSKRIFDFRNS
+511 MFGDWIEHTFDFRNS

-531 EEKTFGYTRGYVR
+531 EEKTFGYIQGHVERG
-544 SGYTFYFPSTLVE
+544 TFYFPSTLVE
-557 IKDNNFQYM
+557 IKDNNFQYIDQG
-566 NQCDFYLSGQDIVKI
+566 NFYLSGQDVVKI
-581 GSGLWEKSNNCKIY
+581 GTGLWENSNNYKIY
-595 VPYNLIDGYRN
+595 VPYTLIDRYRS
-606 DVAWSDFADNIYGY
+606 DVSWLDFADNIYGY

-640 YTLKWYTENTLVNQ
+640 YTLKWYTEDTLVNQ
-654 VTTVTDPSAVL
+654 VTTVTDPSTVL
-665 YCSISKYKKYYTLK
+665 YCSISKYKKYYVLK
-679 NIVSANCSPYLT
+679 NISANNCSPYLT
-691 DGVTNYHLG
+691 DGITNYHLG

-705 ERELTLVINPLS
+705 EKELTLVINPLS
-717 QNYVPYIYYVNQE
+717 QNYVPYICYVNQE

-749 CTDGLDFPIS
+749 CTDGLDFPIT
-759 SNISNVSWDNIRKV
+759 SNISNVSWDNIRQV
-773 CLNNLASSFWKV
+773 CLNNLASDLWKV
-785 GDIKTVTS
+785 GDIKTITS

-837 DAGIGTS
+837 DAGIRTS

-887 RDNYNQQVNSSNDK
+887 RNNYNQQVNSSNDK

-916 SIGLPESSLGQFDYY
+916 SIGLPESPLGQFDYY

-943 NKTYWERSPES
+943 NDIYWERSPES
-954 TYDNSFCMVYFD
+954 TYDNSFCIVHSN
-966 GSYGKNNIYNT
+966 GSYGNNNIYNT

>member
-1 MIGRTN
+1 MVGRTN
-7 AGSAGKG
+7 AGKG
-14 ANNPIIVENVSD
+14 ADNPIIVKNVSD

-49 QRHATPIVASQP
+49 QRQATPIVASQP
-61 FEKLYIDT
+61 FEKLFVDT
-69 RRNPTPE
+69 RREPTVD
-76 EVYDWCE
+76 EVYSWCD
-83 GGGSGSES
+83 GGGSSGEPV
-91 ILFGVTSVS
+91 LFGVTSVS
-100 ELESGSSA
+100 EIESGSSA
-108 STYLLFL
+108 STYLMFL
-115 CMASNDQPVNSC
+115 CTASNDQPVNGC
-127 LILDYAAF
+127 LILDYATF

-149 DPYTL
+149 DPNTL
-154 EQLNAFRITKLGWQT
+154 EQLNAFGITKLGWQID
-169 EGVYTKANFSLKDD
+169 GVYTKASFSLKDD
-183 DPAYFVAINN
+183 DPAYFVAINS

-222 GNIKAKP
+222 DTIKAKP
-229 IYILESVDAD
+229 IYILESLDAD

-264 NDISAYFLL
+264 NDLSAYFLY
-273 KPDEDDFSS
+273 KPDENSFFSR
-282 HILIDTNRIKADPKF
+282 ILIDTNRIKADPKF
-297 ANIES
+297 ANAKD
-302 LRLGNY
+302 LRLGDY
-308 ALSDLDNN
+308 ALSDLDSI
-316 YNIIIA
+316 YDIIIA
-322 KDVTSIASNCFEH
+322 KDVTSIASNCFKH

-350 LSSEAFSNYNFSWG
+350 LSSEAFSNYNFYGG

-423 EPLTDIA
+423 EPLTDLA
-430 NNPDARVSKTSI
+430 NNPDASVSGTSI

-473 LPTSITSIGDGA
+473 LPASITSIGDGA
-485 FKNCQNVATFDF
+485 FKNCQYVDRFDF
-497 SNLNLQSIGKEAFF
+497 SGLNLQSIGKEAFF
-511 MFGYRSKRIFDFRNS
+511 MFGHGGERIFDFRNS

-531 EEKTFGYTRGYVR
+531 EEKTFGCVKGYA
-544 SGYTFYFPSTLVE
+544 SGKFIFYSPSTLVE
-557 IKDNNFQYM
+557 IKDNNFQYI
-566 NQCDFYLSGQDIVKI
+566 NEGDFYLSSQDVVKI
-581 GSGLWEKSNNCKIY
+581 GTGLWEKSNNYKIY
-595 VPYNLIDGYRN
+595 VPYTLIDKYRS
-606 DVAWSDFADNIYGY
+606 DVSWLDFADNIYGY

-629 TTLPTESSVDS
+629 TTLPTESSIDS

-679 NIVSANCSPYLT
+679 NISANNCSPYLT
-691 DGVTNYHLG
+691 DGVTNYHLD

-705 ERELTLVINPLS
+705 EKELTLVINPSS
-717 QNYVPYIYYVNQE
+717 QNYVPYICYVNQE

-749 CTDGLDFPIS
+749 CTDGLDLPIS
-759 SNISNVSWDNIRKV
+759 SNISNMSWDNIRQV
-773 CLNNLASSFWKV
+773 CLNNLASNLWKV
-785 GDIKTVTS
+785 GDIKTITS

-814 DGSGRSK
+814 DGSGKSK

-828 LYKLNGEYI
+828 LYKLNGNYI
-837 DAGIGTS
+837 DTELRTS

-880 VLCSIGG
+880 VLGG
-887 RDNYNQQVNSSNDK
+887 EGGGSYYNPSQTVNSSNDK
-901 LFLPAEIELFSEKHY
+901 LFLPAEIELFDERHY
-916 SIGLPESSLGQFDYY
+916 SIGLPESPLGQFDYY
-931 KANNTNEARIKS
+931 KVNNTNKARIKS
-943 NKTYWERSPES
+943 DKRYWGRSPER
-954 TYDNSFCMVYFD
+954 TQDNSFCMVWSD
-966 GSYGKNNIYNT
+966 GSYGTFNIYT
-977 HCVALI
+977 TGGVAPI